1 MSQPSALLIW
11 GIDLA
16 SQCGLAEGGPGTRP
30 MLSHVR
36 FDRSSDDDGM
46 FGIQEKA
53 GRATLWMATRLRDG
67 EKPDAVYYEA
77 PIPERALGPQT
88 NAHSTALKFVLLGA
102 ILGPLRAKGI
112 KAVPA
117 NIQRV
122 RKHFIGRGNL
132 KSSQA
137 KPLVMARCRALG
149 WAPEN
154 HDQSDAAAVW
164 DFGCGQENGGHL
176 LAYLSAAQA
185 SDVATPR
192 QAAIRRAEA
201 VFKPTAGR
209 NGVSA

>member
-1 MSQPSALLIW
+1 
-11 GIDLA
+11 
-16 SQCGLAEGGPGTRP
+16 

-53 GRATLWMATRLRDG
+53 GRATLWMATRLRDN
-67 EKPDAVYYEA
+67 EKPDAVYCEA
-77 PIPERALGPQT
+77 PIPERALGAQT

-102 ILGPLRAKGI
+102 LLGSLRAKGI
-112 KAVPA
+112 KTVPA

-132 KSSQA
+132 RASQA
-137 KPLVMARCRALG
+137 KPLVIARCRALG
-149 WAPEN
+149 WVPEN

-164 DFGCGQENGGHL
+164 DFGCGQEDGGLLFAHLSTAWASNGT
-176 LAYLSAAQA
+176 
-185 SDVATPR
+185 TPR

-201 VFKPTAGR
+201 MFNPTSVR
-209 NGVSA
+209 NGVDA